1 MAKNTK
7 YLQYVKSRNKSQLNI
22 DLQQLALEFDRLLN
36 KKFCYVFSGGI
47 RVEFQ
52 FKMENFYH
60 LLGFHKLSDVT
71 VIRMVENHKMKK
83 EDFFKF
89 VRAGKITMDTTD
101 EEILN
106 DTDEEV
112 IHIQDTN
119 HKSDF
124 GDIKANRFQFF
135 SEKNVLELLISD
147 PVIDFDNKECNTV
160 IDADKV
166 FFKLITEKFRN
177 LNLFIGYD
185 EVEKNHYTATFF
197 LEKEKDKYLFKRS
210 GETQTQLKILSRAV
224 TNTRNNEMVDFHVK
238 WENVREEFADEPYY
252 KGQSRLKAWIKS
264 KHILSKQVIKEIEIQ
279 KRLLEQYRKA
289 VEELTIKFDIV
300 TAVLQLEIDK
310 NKEEAQL
317 QLMEYNIDAENEA
330 EIAEYKILDL
340 QEIKND
346 KLRMEAK
353 FLALKN
359 KLQKHEKYLPDIVE
373 LEEQEVVMVYQEYLK
388 EVNLDKEQIGKLLND
403 NDLFEKILFP
413 DKFAELYGDISKN
426 G

>member
-7 YLQYVKSRNKSQLNI
+7 YLQYAKSRNKSQLNI

-89 VRAGKITMDTTD
+89 VRAGKITMDATY
-101 EEILN
+101 EEILD

-112 IHIQDTN
+112 IHIQDTS

-197 LEKEKDKYLFKRS
+197 LEKEKDKYVLKRS

-264 KHILSKQVIKEIEIQ
+264 KHISSKQVIKEIEIQ
-279 KRLLEQYRKA
+279 KQLLEQYRKE
-289 VEELTIKFDIV
+289 VEELTIRFDIV

-310 NKEEAQL
+310 NKEQAQL

-330 EIAEYKILDL
+330 EIAEYKILNL

-353 FLALKN
+353 FAALKN

-403 NDLFEKILFP
+403 IDLFEKILFP